1 MECPI
6 GGLFLLQMLKVVAVT
21 QFNLLFRKVTR
32 LVTGMRKSVASSV
45 AQTDS
50 TCSTPNVTACE
61 KPLVR
66 TEARNAS
73 IGPSGVHHHQK
84 SSHFHWPEKCTRKTD
99 FLKCYLLTH

>member
-61 KPLVR
+61 KPRETLQLVPVVSITTR
-66 TEARNAS
+66 SLVTS
-73 IGPSGVHHHQK
+73 IGPKNAQ
-84 SSHFHWPEKCTRKTD
+84 EKQI
-99 FLKCYLLTH
+99 F